1 MKAINIQWDVDYP
14 EDLESLPKEIEIPSD
29 VFCYEDGDDIDEY
42 LDEISDYISDITGFC
57 HFGFNLIG
65 HDFASDT

>member
-1 MKAINIQWDVDYP
+1 MKAVNIKWDVGYP
-14 EDLESLPKEIEIPSD
+14 EDLKNLPKEIEIPDD

-57 HFGFNLIG
+57 HFGFDVEN
-65 HDFASDT
+65 

>member
-1 MKAINIQWDVDYP
+1 MKAVNIKWDVDYP
-14 EDLESLPKEIEIPSD
+14 EDLKNLPKEIEIPDD

-57 HFGFNLIG
+57 HFGFDVEN
-65 HDFASDT
+65 